1 MFVQETRCDL
11 CGKPITQNGS
21 TLIGAL
27 KLKYKAKRT
36 YEKKDVHCSWSRWE
50 SVDICP
56 GCLNRIIKVKEETND
71 SSL

>member
-1 MFVQETRCDL
+1 MFVQETKCDL

-27 KLKYKAKRT
+27 KLKYKAKRS
-36 YEKKDVHCSWSRWE
+36 YEEIDAHCGWSRWE

-56 GCLNRIIKVKEETND
+56 DCLNKIIKAKEVE
-71 SSL
+71 